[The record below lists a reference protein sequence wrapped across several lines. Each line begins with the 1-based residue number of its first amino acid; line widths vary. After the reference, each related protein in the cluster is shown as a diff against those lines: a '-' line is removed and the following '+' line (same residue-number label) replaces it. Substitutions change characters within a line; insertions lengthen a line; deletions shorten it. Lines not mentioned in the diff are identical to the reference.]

1 MFIQNSFFLFSHLYF
16 MQIFFKE
23 NTTYFFLSNYSIL
36 LFLFLT
42 SFTLSLLN
50 QNIVFLQQQILLGIY
65 MCVCV
70 FFFIF
75 YGSVCVIR
83 EIYQTYYN
91 MVYRSTHLLYHIYT
105 HVSCMRCCV
114 CTLLRYKFSGLNFIS
129 PLTKIPI

>member
-1 MFIQNSFFLFSHLYF
+1 

-50 QNIVFLQQQILLGIY
+50 QNIVFFIAIDFVRNIY
-65 MCVCV
+65 VCVC

-83 EIYQTYYN
+83 EIY
-91 MVYRSTHLLYHIYT
+91 
-105 HVSCMRCCV
+105 
-114 CTLLRYKFSGLNFIS
+114 
-129 PLTKIPI
+129 

>member
-50 QNIVFLQQQILLGIY
+50 QNIVFFIAIDFVRNIY
-65 MCVCV
+65 VCVC